1 MRIHDTGDLWWKNA
15 VIYCLDVETFMDWND
30 DGVGDLPGLV
40 QRIDH
45 LADLGVTC
53 LWLMPFYPTAD
64 YDDGYDIS
72 DFYGVDPRLGDA
84 GDLVEVIRTAKDRG
98 IRVIVDLVVN
108 HTSEKHPW
116 FQSARKSKD
125 SPFRDFYVWRSDK
138 PPSTKDKVV
147 FPDKETGIWTKDD
160 ATGEWY
166 RHTFYHQQ
174 PDLNTANPQVRDAIA
189 KVIGYWAELGLSG
202 FRVDAVPFFLA
213 DAAKTPGD
221 KVEDKHDFL
230 KELRAFLTRR
240 VGDAILMGEVNLP
253 YAEQQQYFGGDGG
266 RQRRA
271 DPPVRLHRDAE
282 PVPGARPAG
291 RAAHREGPGRAAGDP
306 ARRPVGHVRPQ
317 PRRAHPGQAVG
328 GREAGGVRRLR
339 PRPRHAA
346 VRPRPAPTPPDDARR
361 RPAPHPD
368 GLLAALLA
376 ARHPGAVLRRGDR
389 HGREPGRRGTAGG
402 PHADAVDVGRERRLL
417 PSAEARS
424 CPGRSPRAGSPP
436 STSTSP
442 TSVATP
448 TRS

>member
-166 RHTFYHQQ
+166 RHHFYPHQ
-174 PDLNTANPQVRDAIA
+174 PDLNFAN
-189 KVIGYWAELGLSG
+189 
-202 FRVDAVPFFLA
+202 
-213 DAAKTPGD
+213 
-221 KVEDKHDFL
+221 
-230 KELRAFLTRR
+230 
-240 VGDAILMGEVNLP
+240 
-253 YAEQQQYFGGDGG
+253 
-266 RQRRA
+266 
-271 DPPVRLHRDAE
+271 
-282 PVPGARPAG
+282 PGARP
-291 RAAHREGPGRAAGDP
+291 HRQVHRVLVELGWPASARTPCRSSLPKHRHHGDDVP
-306 ARRPVGHVRPQ
+306 A
-317 PRRAHPGQAVG
+317 
-328 GREAGGVRRLR
+328 
-339 PRPRHAA
+339 
-346 VRPRPAPTPPDDARR
+346 
-361 RPAPHPD
+361 
-368 GLLAALLA
+368 
-376 ARHPGAVLRRGDR
+376 
-389 HGREPGRRGTAGG
+389 
-402 PHADAVDVGRERRLL
+402 
-417 PSAEARS
+417 
-424 CPGRSPRAGSPP
+424 
-436 STSTSP
+436 
-442 TSVATP
+442 
-448 TRS
+448 TRTNT